1 MFKCVI
7 TRTKPA
13 RCTCKHLTQNAAL
26 HTEMNSDADNEG
38 EKGPDGD
45 TREPLKVKATT
56 HLSVSSRAPP
66 GHEVTGTGT
75 ATYEV
80 VLGVAALTPLQTLPN
95 DNKHTER
102 VQRF

>member
-1 MFKCVI
+1 MFECVI

-13 RCTCKHLTQNAAL
+13 RCICKNLTQNADL
-26 HTEMNSDADNEG
+26 NTEMISDADNEG
-38 EKGPDGD
+38 GKGHDGD

-56 HLSVSSRAPP
+56 HVSSRAPP

-75 ATYEV
+75 ATYEG
-80 VLGVAALTPLQTLPN
+80 VLWVAALTPLQTLTN
-95 DNKHTER
+95 DNKHAER